1 MSEKKKRDKVVADAT
16 GAPSLASHVEV
27 HDAGGRGIHQG
38 YARTGYARSVATQS
52 HPDFSCRPAARPCRH
67 VGDKDAYDEA
77 ALKNKDH
84 KDDAEKDKEL
94 SR

>member
-1 MSEKKKRDKVVADAT
+1 MSEKKKRDKVVADVT
-16 GAPSLASHVEV
+16 GAPGHVEV
-27 HDAGGRGIHQG
+27 HDAGGRGIHP
-38 YARTGYARSVATQS
+38 GYARSVATQS
-52 HPDFSCRPAARPCRH
+52 HPDLSCRPAARQCRH